1 MRKIKDFF
9 NNNKTLAIAM
19 TAALALTVVGAII
32 FVSGGDDSD
41 TNETTAIETTTAD
54 VQFELTKVDDAIRDE
69 DGNLTTVTVEGK
81 TYDLTTDL
89 KEKIEVDAN
98 TTGYIMND
106 GTTFYEKYSGMVYY
120 ETEVTTSPIENDS
133 NVSTNAGETSTTVVA
148 DVDSSDSTDS
158 TDSSE
163 TETTTVTIADTNTT
177 EAQTTTAKK
186 EESTTKKE
194 EPTTAKKE
202 QQTTAAVVKH
212 ESGRLKDCEL
222 KLFSQ
227 LLDCENLNSN
237 GDWVPALYYDL
248 PYGATEANKFEYVN
262 YRYQALGFDN
272 VHIVSDTGLYDW
284 NRYDDFENS
293 DNLNDEYHDQMV
305 RDFNWSLKFYKAFY
319 AECEAWS
326 SGKATHKYTS
336 AVDFENYLHAK
347 YSMLDTYIK
356 KGQDYLYNKYNDSDI
371 YNCSVTL
378 NSGARII
385 REDGSEGY
393 PEGYNYK
400 KYNGLAP
407 EWCEKWCYY
416 DNAHQTYRV
425 DFDCVDEYEVR
436 ILEKNGYYTDVDAVE
451 YWVMFESGCHYFCK
465 SYVYTRWYY
474 DAKTDKTRIYMVFGN

>member
-32 FVSGGDDSD
+32 FVSSGDDSD

-69 DGNLTTVTVEGK
+69 DGDLTTITVEGK

-158 TDSSE
+158 SE

-222 KLFSQ
+222 KLVSQ
-227 LLDCENLNSN
+227 LLSCEKLDAN
-237 GDWVPALYYDL
+237 GDWVPALLYDMF
-248 PYGATEANKFEYVN
+248 YGDDESNRHEYGIL
-262 YRYQALGFDN
+262 RWKDAGFDN
-272 VHIVSDTGLYDW
+272 VYIAANTGLYDW

-293 DNLNDEYHDQMV
+293 NNLNDEYHDQVV

-347 YSMLDTYIK
+347 YSKWDTYIK
-356 KGQDYLYNKYNDSDI
+356 KGQDYLYNKYNDADI
-371 YNCSVTL
+371 YNYSIL
-378 NSGARII
+378 KNSSATII
-385 REDGSEGY
+385 KEDGTKGY

-400 KYNGLAP
+400 KYNTKTP

-436 ILEKNGYYTDVDAVE
+436 ILEKNGYYTDVDAIE
-451 YWVMFESGCHYFCK
+451 YWTRFESGCSYYCK

>member
-32 FVSGGDDSD
+32 FANSGDDSD
-41 TNETTAIETTTAD
+41 TNETTATETTTAD
-54 VQFELTKVDDAIRDE
+54 VQLELTKVDDAIRDE

-133 NVSTNAGETSTTVVA
+133 NVSTNADETSTTVVA

-293 DNLNDEYHDQMV
+293 DNLNDEYKNLSAIYAVTDS
-305 RDFNWSLKFYKAFY
+305 DFNYDTISEICKKLLI
-319 AECEAWS
+319 AES
-326 SGKATHKYTS
+326 
-336 AVDFENYLHAK
+336 
-347 YSMLDTYIK
+347 
-356 KGQDYLYNKYNDSDI
+356 DYEEFKS
-371 YNCSVTL
+371 
-378 NSGARII
+378 
-385 REDGSEGY
+385 
-393 PEGYNYK
+393 
-400 KYNGLAP
+400 
-407 EWCEKWCYY
+407 YY
-416 DNAHQTYRV
+416 DEAKKNKETVYLFRFDQNEYISEVATFFEVKERSLDVKRHIDDPDKQGYFFSMTAHL
-425 DFDCVDEYEVR
+425 DF
-436 ILEKNGYYTDVDAVE
+436 LTK
-451 YWVMFESGCHYFCK
+451 H
-465 SYVYTRWYY
+465 
-474 DAKTDKTRIYMVFGN
+474 